1 MAQSVALGV
10 PRFLD
15 VSIVEERPIGD
26 VADLLEKYQLFSRLF
41 NRAAQQPHPQGQGQG
56 GAMMAAE
63 RQ

>member
-15 VSIVEERPIGD
+15 VSSVEELTIGD
-26 VADLLEKYQLFSRLF
+26 VADLLEEYQLFSSFF

-56 GAMMAAE
+56 GAMMSAE
-63 RQ
+63 QQ